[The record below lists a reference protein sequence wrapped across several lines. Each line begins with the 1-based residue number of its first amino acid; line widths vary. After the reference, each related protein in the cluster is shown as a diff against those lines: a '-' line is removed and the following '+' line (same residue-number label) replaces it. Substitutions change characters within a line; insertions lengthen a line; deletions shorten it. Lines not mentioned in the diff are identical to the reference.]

1 MTAAH
6 SGYFDIYKDVFASLN
21 WDLIGFSAI
30 LFMIGVL
37 LAPTIIE
44 RNMRWLTAY
53 PEWAFQKIEQFVD
66 KKPSVWKLF
75 LVIFFLN
82 TLSVLIVYLSGFTI
96 ILPFL
101 LIIWAGINSGI
112 LLYKNTGGGIA
123 LILFFLNPVALFEL
137 PANWI
142 GFSLPLEM
150 SLFYFHAFTYKTVLQ
165 TFQRNFFVFEWLVIP
180 LLILA
185 ALIEASLIHKF
196 GTKTDNE
203 SNNDGHDT

>member
-1 MTAAH
+1 MTTAH
-6 SGYFDIYKDVFASLN
+6 IGYFDTYKNVFASLN

-44 RNMRWLTAY
+44 RNLGWLMAY
-53 PEWAFQKIEQFVD
+53 PEWAFQKIERFVN
-66 KKPSVWKLF
+66 KKPSLWKLF
-75 LVIFFLN
+75 LVIFLLN
-82 TLSVLIVYLSGFTI
+82 TLSVFIVYLSGFTI
-96 ILPFL
+96 VLPFL

-112 LLYKNTGGGIA
+112 LLYKNTGGGPA
-123 LILFFLNPVALFEL
+123 LVLFFLNPVALFEL

-150 SLFYFHAFTYKTVLQ
+150 SLFYFRTFTYKAVLQ
-165 TFQRNFFVFEWLVIP
+165 TFQQDFFIFEWLVIP

-185 ALIEASLIHKF
+185 ALIEATLIHKF
-196 GTKTDNE
+196 GTGTDE
-203 SNNDGHDT
+203 RNNDRHDT

>member
-1 MTAAH
+1 MTTAH
-6 SGYFDIYKDVFASLN
+6 FGYFDTYKDVFAALN

-44 RNMRWLTAY
+44 RNIRWLTAY
-53 PEWAFQKIEQFVD
+53 PEWAFQKIERFVK
-66 KKPSVWKLF
+66 KKPSVLKLF
-75 LVIFFLN
+75 LVTFLLN
-82 TLSVLIVYLSGFTI
+82 TFSVLIVYLSGFTI
-96 ILPFL
+96 GLPFL

-123 LILFFLNPVALFEL
+123 IILFFLNPVALFEL

-150 SLFYFHAFTYKTVLQ
+150 SLFYFHTFAYKTVLQ
-165 TFQRNFFVFEWLVIP
+165 TFQRDFFIFEWLVIP

-185 ALIEASLIHKF
+185 ALIEATLIHKF
-196 GTKTDNE
+196 GTGTDETDN
-203 SNNDGHDT
+203 DGQDT

>member
-1 MTAAH
+1 MTVPH
-6 SGYFDIYKDVFASLN
+6 IGYFDTYKDIFATLN

-37 LAPTIIE
+37 MAPTIIE
-44 RNMRWLTAY
+44 RNLRWLTAY
-53 PEWAFQKIEQFVD
+53 PEWAFQKIERFVE
-66 KKPSVWKLF
+66 KKPSILKLF
-75 LVIFFLN
+75 LVIFSLN
-82 TLSVLIVYLSGFTI
+82 TLSILIVYFSGFTI

-123 LILFFLNPVALFEL
+123 LVLFFLNPVALFEL

-150 SLFYFHAFTYKTVLQ
+150 TLFYFHTFTYKTVLQ
-165 TFQRNFFVFEWLVIP
+165 TFQRNFFIFEWLVIP

-196 GTKTDNE
+196 GTGTNE
-203 SNNDGHDT
+203 SNNNGQDT

>member
-1 MTAAH
+1 MTTAH
-6 SGYFDIYKDVFASLN
+6 IGYFDTYKDVFASLN

-30 LFMIGVL
+30 LFMLGVL
-37 LAPTIIE
+37 TAPTIIE
-44 RNMRWLTAY
+44 RNLRWLMAY
-53 PEWAFQKIEQFVD
+53 PEWAFQKIERFVE
-66 KKPSVWKLF
+66 KKPSIWKLF
-75 LVIFFLN
+75 LLIFLLN

-96 ILPFL
+96 VLPFL

-150 SLFYFHAFTYKTVLQ
+150 SLFYFHTYTYKTVLQ
-165 TFQRNFFVFEWLVIP
+165 TFRQDFFIFEWLVIP

-185 ALIEASLIHKF
+185 ALIEATLIHKF
-196 GTKTDNE
+196 GTGADETDN
-203 SNNDGHDT
+203 DGQNS